1 MCLTGELTC
10 DLMLLLFAALLTA
23 GNGGDR
29 WSSRLLARCS
39 SAGSLQTE
47 MLPRQIGTA
56 RISVSAPTDEI

>member
-10 DLMLLLFAALLTA
+10 DLMLLLFAALITA
-23 GNGGDR
+23 GNGGDP

-39 SAGSLQTE
+39 SAGSLQAE

-56 RISVSAPTDEI
+56 RISYQCPTDEI